1 MYYIKLCCTKMYTL
15 IINNIK
21 NNLKNM
27 RILAIDVGTGTQDIM
42 IYDTQKELEN
52 SIKLVLP
59 SPHLYV
65 SQQMKDIENDIYFKG
80 EIMGGG
86 KIKRSILEHMEKG
99 YKVVMEENCAKTI
112 RDNINQVKAIGIEI
126 AEEGKDYKGYS
137 EITLG
142 DINITKLSEF
152 LLGYD
157 LEFDFDKI
165 AIAVQDHGYNENMG
179 DRDFRFEKIREKV
192 SQPISPLEFGFK
204 DDLPEY
210 FTRMQAVR
218 RTIKD
223 EGIEEIPMVM
233 DTKFASIAGMCYDEI
248 AKSINS
254 YIVIDIG
261 NGHTTAASIEDGKIQ
276 GVFEHHTSSLTGE
289 SLERYI
295 KRLASGEITH
305 EEVYNDYGH
314 GAHVLNPISKI
325 EKVIVSGPKRELI
338 EKTNLDWHH
347 AAPGGD
353 VMMTGTI
360 GLIKTILG

>member
-1 MYYIKLCCTKMYTL
+1 
-15 IINNIK
+15 
-21 NNLKNM
+21 M

-42 IYDTQKELEN
+42 IYDTEKELEN

-59 SPHLYV
+59 SPHLYI
-65 SQQMKDIENDIYFKG
+65 SQQMKDIENDIYFTG

-99 YKVVMEENCAKTI
+99 YGVVMEPTCARTI
-112 RDNINQVKAIGIEI
+112 RDDIEQVKALGIEI
-126 AEEGKDYKGYS
+126 TDEVQDYRDFTKI
-137 EITLG
+137 EMG

-179 DRDFRFEKIREKV
+179 DRDFRFEKIREKL
-192 SQPISPLEFGFK
+192 SKPISPLEFGFSEEIP
-204 DDLPEY
+204 DY

-218 RTIKD
+218 RQVKG
-223 EGIEEIPMVM
+223 EGIKELPLVM
-233 DTKFASIAGMCYDEI
+233 DTKFASIAGMCYDEV
-248 AKSINS
+248 AEKLNS
-254 YIVIDIG
+254 FVVIDIG
-261 NGHTTAASIEDGKIQ
+261 NGHTTAASIENGKIQ

-305 EEVYNDYGH
+305 EEVHEDFGH
-314 GAHVLNPISKI
+314 GAHVLNPISKL

-360 GLIKTILG
+360 GLIKTIQGR

>member
-1 MYYIKLCCTKMYTL
+1 
-15 IINNIK
+15 
-21 NNLKNM
+21 M

-42 IYDTQKELEN
+42 IYDSEKELEN

-59 SPHLYV
+59 SPHLYI
-65 SQQMKDIENDIYFKG
+65 SQQIREIENDIYFQG

-86 KIKRSILEHMEKG
+86 KIKKTILEHMEKG
-99 YKVVMEENCAKTI
+99 YKVVMEPNCARTI
-112 RDNINQVKAIGIEI
+112 RDNLDQVKEIGIEI
-126 AEEGKDYKGYS
+126 AEDGKEYKDFTK
-137 EITLG
+137 ITLG
-142 DINITKLSEF
+142 DINIKKLSEF

-192 SQPISPLEFGFK
+192 NEPISPLEFGFI
-204 DDLPEY
+204 DDLPDY

-218 RTIKD
+218 RTIKN
-223 EGIEEIPMVM
+223 EGIEDLPLIM
-233 DTKFASIAGMCYDEI
+233 DTKFASIAGMCYDEV
-248 AKSINS
+248 AEKLNS
-254 YIVIDIG
+254 FIVIDIG
-261 NGHTTAASIEDGKIQ
+261 NGHTTAASIENGKIQ

-289 SLERYI
+289 SLERYM

-305 EEVYNDYGH
+305 EEVHEDHGH

-360 GLIKTILG
+360 GLIKTIQER

>member
-1 MYYIKLCCTKMYTL
+1 
-15 IINNIK
+15 
-21 NNLKNM
+21 M

-42 IYDTQKELEN
+42 IYDTEKELEN

-59 SPHLYV
+59 SPHLYI
-65 SQQMKDIENDIYFKG
+65 SQMIRECENDIYFDG
-80 EIMGGG
+80 DIMGGG
-86 KIKRSILEHMEKG
+86 KIKNTILEHMEKG
-99 YKVVMEENCAKTI
+99 YRVVMEPTCAKTI
-112 RDNINQVKAIGIEI
+112 RDDLEQVKSFGIEI
-126 AEEGKDYKGYS
+126 ADNKESYES
-137 EITLG
+137 FTRITLG

-157 LEFDFDKI
+157 LEFDFDEI
-165 AIAVQDHGYNENMG
+165 AIAVQDHGYSPDMG
-179 DRDFRFEKIREKV
+179 DRDFRFEKIREKI
-192 SQPISPLEFGFK
+192 QKPISPLEFGFR
-204 DDLPEY
+204 DDTLPDY

-218 RTIKD
+218 RQVAN
-223 EGIEEIPMVM
+223 EGIDELPLVM

-248 AKSINS
+248 AEKLNS

-261 NGHTTAASIEDGKIQ
+261 NGHTTAASIEGGKIQ

-295 KRLASGEITH
+295 KRLASGDITH
-305 EEVYNDYGH
+305 EEVYNDHGH
-314 GAHVLNPISKI
+314 GAHVLNPISEI

-353 VMMTGTI
+353 VMMTGTV
-360 GLIKTILG
+360 GLIKTMQG